1 METFLG
7 YQILVLCMTLAEGF
21 NNPLCL
27 NAAFDLFQSK
37 PRKNILALEFYED
50 CE

>member
-1 METFLG
+1 
-7 YQILVLCMTLAEGF
+7 MTLAEGF

-27 NAAFDLFQSK
+27 NAAFDLFQRK
-37 PRKNILALEFYED
+37 TRKNILALGFHED